1 MYEFIANQTFGINGL
16 INLSNV
22 VFLVAFSVRDVLMLR
37 ILAIVGEGLTLPY
50 YYFQGE
56 KLWPPIVWGVAF
68 MLVNAVR
75 VVAIALER
83 RPVVLNYKEEQ
94 LYHVA
99 FSSVDKREFLRLVSL
114 ARWVDC
120 SPGEVILRKG
130 QQISEAVVVMTGDLE
145 AIVGGD
151 TRLAIRPGQLIGDV
165 SAYSG
170 LASPADVVA
179 RGHGTLAKWDLRD
192 VREFAASRPELR
204 ANLLRIVSRDLA
216 AKLRDVAATGASLAA
231 EKLVPE

>member
-22 VFLVAFSVRDVLMLR
+22 VFLVAFSVRDVLKLR

-130 QQISEAVVVMTGDLE
+130 QQISEAVVVMTGDLR
-145 AIVGGD
+145 APSI
-151 TRLAIRPGQLIGDV
+151 T
-165 SAYSG
+165 
-170 LASPADVVA
+170 ADRVRVTS
-179 RGHGTLAKWDLRD
+179 RGVFHR
-192 VREFAASRPELR
+192 R
-204 ANLLRIVSRDLA
+204 
-216 AKLRDVAATGASLAA
+216 
-231 EKLVPE
+231 